1 MELLILVTENQKFI
15 RLRPI
20 HIHFFIRKSW
30 VEVIEYLGLVFRIL
44 QAGIT
49 IEVCNIQNLLEQ

>member
-1 MELLILVTENQKFI
+1 
-15 RLRPI
+15 
-20 HIHFFIRKSW
+20 

-49 IEVCNIQNLLEQ
+49 IEICK